1 VRCQRNDHTQSSH
14 PWGGDAAH
22 ACTCA
27 RSVRSLCSSVTMLA
41 SALTAKSFCVSCATA
56 AMAASSRRASSSS
69 WPTPSAR
76 SVCAV
81 EVKSGAQHSQ
91 SRVAPLL
98 QQLTHP
104 QCKVSL
110 RSGGQEWST
119 TLTEQGCS
127 PPPAADPPPVQGQ
140 SAQWRSRV
148 EHNTHRAGLLR
159 SQMSLSSWKASTKHR
174 AVRARGGSLLPRVES
189 SRASPPHSP
198 QTAGG

>member
-1 VRCQRNDHTQSSH
+1 MPKKRPHSII
-14 PWGGDAAH
+14 
-22 ACTCA
+22 
-27 RSVRSLCSSVTMLA
+27 SSVGRGCGTCLHVREVGE
-41 SALTAKSFCVSCATA
+41 VSLQQRDDAGIRFDRKEFLRVLRH
-56 AMAASSRRASSSS
+56 SRNGRLE
-69 WPTPSAR
+69 PPR
-76 SVCAV
+76 
-81 EVKSGAQHSQ
+81 
-91 SRVAPLL
+91 LL
-98 QQLTHP
+98 QQLAHP